1 MNRNVYSELVP
12 YLNKILSNYQKRSA
26 LGLLILMIIGMILE
40 IFLLNNLLI
49 LLNYLTKSNIETPEI
64 IIFIG
69 KFFKTNEITILVLL
83 LFIATLI
90 KTPPLFWYD
99 GKKVNLFFLLRLK
112 FQSVCFLDI

>member
-49 LLNYLTKSNIETPEI
+49 LLN
-64 IIFIG
+64 
-69 KFFKTNEITILVLL
+69 
-83 LFIATLI
+83 
-90 KTPPLFWYD
+90 
-99 GKKVNLFFLLRLK
+99 
-112 FQSVCFLDI
+112 